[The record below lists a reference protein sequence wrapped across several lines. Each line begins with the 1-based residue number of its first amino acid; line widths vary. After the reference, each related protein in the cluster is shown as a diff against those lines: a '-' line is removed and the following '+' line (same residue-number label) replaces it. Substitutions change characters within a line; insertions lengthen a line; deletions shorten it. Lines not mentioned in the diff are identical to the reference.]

1 MNEDLIRQKFNAAQ
15 QAGLNFAAIRLPQT
29 NHIYFFYATKTP
41 ALQRV
46 NYAPKNTPVFY
57 CSPYSAGNRA
67 YTLMPDAVYCN
78 NDLIHGQM
86 PSQQM
91 PLVGW
96 HSSTNS
102 TNFIASEDFYIDYVN
117 NTIAQITAD
126 KFDKAVAARCVKLP
140 VSSSINMADVFNKA
154 CVNYPDAC
162 VFFYSLAGLGTWFGA
177 SPEKLLSVN
186 NTLLETTAIA
196 GTKPTNDDQPW
207 GQKEQEEQAMIAF
220 FIDELLAKYALGKVK
235 ISDVETIEAG
245 NVKHLCSKFTVK
257 TNEALLTQKF
267 HKLLNELNPTPAVCG
282 LPQMEASLHIA
293 QHENLERRF
302 YSGFVGLELPQSNMQ
317 LYVNLRS
324 MELLHNSF
332 AQSESI
338 TILYAGAGITAQSNA
353 RQEFIETEK
362 KLQTMISL
370 FST

>member
-1 MNEDLIRQKFNAAQ
+1 MNEDLIRQKFNTAQ

-29 NHIYFFYATKTP
+29 NDVYFFYASKTP
-41 ALQRV
+41 ALQRL
-46 NYAPKNTPVFY
+46 NYSPKIFPVFY

-78 NDLIHGQM
+78 EELLHGQM
-86 PSQQM
+86 PAPQT
-91 PLVGW
+91 PLANW
-96 HSSTNS
+96 HNNANAS
-102 TNFIASEDFYIDYVN
+102 NFIASEAFYIDYVN
-117 NTIAQITAD
+117 KIIAQIAAD
-126 KFDKAVAARCVKLP
+126 KFDKAVAARCVQMPFETP
-140 VSSSINMADVFNKA
+140 VNMAQVFNKA
-154 CVNYPDAC
+154 CVNYPDAF
-162 VFFYSLAGLGTWFGA
+162 VFFYSIAGLGTWFGA

-186 NTLLETTAIA
+186 NNVLETTAIA
-196 GTKPTNDDQPW
+196 GTKPTSDNEPW
-207 GQKEQEEQAMIAF
+207 GQKEEDEQAMITF
-220 FIDELLAKYALGKVK
+220 FIDALLTKYAIGKVK

-267 HKLLNELNPTPAVCG
+267 HKLLGELNPTPAVCG

-324 MELLHNSF
+324 MELLQNY
-332 AQSESI
+332 AL
-338 TILYAGAGITAQSNA
+338 LYAGAGITAQSNPH
-353 RQEFIETEK
+353 QEFLETEK
-362 KLQTMISL
+362 KLQTMVSL
-370 FST
+370 FSA